1 MVLKRKRQLVRARFV
16 GRTDVMAGWAGG
28 LNVVLREDAVVKD
41 GDARRPS
48 QFPRCVEARAV
59 PDDVVGLPLAG
70 CARSIHQRRILAVH
84 GGGLP
89 VRVRFAVVGIEHLD
103 FVAPHQENAAVPS
116 ILIFSFGRIGFA
128 EFDVKLTVAERFLG
142 TQVAGLAATSK

>member
-1 MVLKRKRQLVRARFV
+1 MLRPYIYIEPLAPSGVLLQFANPDVAVANRMIVVLKRKRQLVRACFV
-16 GRTDVMAGWAGG
+16 RRTYVMAGWAGG

-59 PDDVVGLPLAG
+59 PDNVVGLPLAG

-84 GGGLP
+84 G
-89 VRVRFAVVGIEHLD
+89 
-103 FVAPHQENAAVPS
+103 
-116 ILIFSFGRIGFA
+116 
-128 EFDVKLTVAERFLG
+128 
-142 TQVAGLAATSK
+142 